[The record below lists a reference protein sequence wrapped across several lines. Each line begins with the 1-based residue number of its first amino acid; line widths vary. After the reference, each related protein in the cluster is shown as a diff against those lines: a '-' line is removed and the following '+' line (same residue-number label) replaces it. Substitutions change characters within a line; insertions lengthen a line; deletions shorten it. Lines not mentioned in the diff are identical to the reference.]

1 MAQKRGAQP
10 RRHQYIGMKQAEQV
24 PWVNEYA
31 EGQLRVTQFAVRLLV
46 AVIGWLNTER
56 ITNLVFGFVTQVLD
70 PALAALTG
78 E

>member
-1 MAQKRGAQP
+1 MAQKRGVQP
-10 RRHQYIGMKQAEQV
+10 RQHKYVGMKQAKQV
-24 PWVNEYA
+24 QWINKYA
-31 EGQLRVTQFAVRLLV
+31 EGQLRVTQFAVRFLV

-56 ITNLVFGFVTQVLD
+56 ITNIVYGVVTQVLD